1 MTTKAEFNA
10 EEWDKIA
17 EGPALAGL
25 IVISSQRGG
34 TIRESLAMA
43 KVYREAQA
51 KASSG
56 DLLGELVQSAPTL
69 NAKQFSSKEDLRT
82 SGLEKVREA
91 VRLVEEKATP
101 EELDEYRTFAINVA
115 QHAAEA
121 DKSGGFL
128 GIGGERI
135 TGNEESAL
143 NEIAEAL
150 GTERPPATRER
161 VGVGAAGRGALIEPH
176 RNHPGGGLGAARV
189 PPTSSSA

>member
-10 EEWDKIA
+10 QEWSQIT

-25 IVISSQRGG
+25 IVIASQRGG

-43 KVYREAQA
+43 KVYSEAQ
-51 KASSG
+51 KEQSSG

-69 NAKQFSSKEDLRT
+69 NAKQFSSKEDLHAQ
-82 SGLEKVREA
+82 GLEKIREA
-91 VRLVEEKATP
+91 VALVEAKATP
-101 EELDEYRTFAINVA
+101 QELDEYRSFAINVA

-128 GIGGERI
+128 GIGGERVS
-135 TGNEESAL
+135 GDEDAAL

-150 GTERPPATRER
+150 GTDRP
-161 VGVGAAGRGALIEPH
+161 AASG
-176 RNHPGGGLGAARV
+176 
-189 PPTSSSA
+189 